1 MSVRDQTLNVI
12 HQRLQAL
19 SNDASPEQL
28 AYLAKSFETIAGYGK
43 MIDIANLADEK
54 LSEFLVATN
63 AHIKNISDAKS
74 TAEAEISS
82 LTDTSI
88 IKIAST
94 KSQILNSINALASK
108 KSQELSVL
116 MTDFKKVNDV
126 PNDSSILGEI
136 QKESLKHKFIQ
147 PNALPFLFGILSRSN
162 DNYGVGNFTSELGK
176 WSTSSADSMLQ
187 LLAGCH
193 DYTTEYAGFYK
204 EPSLCF
210 LQGSKGNFIQKEMF
224 LKYAAST
231 NMYQYPYAGIGVFFI
246 KNSTDKSISTTLNFG
261 GSSAWSSG
269 YECSGVFVG
278 VPNIKNESIDWTN
291 IYSYTSSSPNFSGL
305 ANITVPGN
313 TTVAVLLYTSAW
325 YNTTVNSYYVQF
337 LHWYVHQFRSA
348 TLAAG
353 LEIDIEKTLK
363 AWQGKG
369 LSTTYSLWR

>member
-1 MSVRDQTLNVI
+1 MNVRDQTLNVI

-19 SNDASPEQL
+19 STDASPEQL
-28 AYLAKSFETIAGYGK
+28 AYLAKSFETIAGSGK

-54 LSEFLVATN
+54 LAELLDKTSD
-63 AHIKNISDAKS
+63 HIKNISDAKS
-74 TAEAEISS
+74 NAESEISS
-82 LTDTSI
+82 LTNTSI

-94 KSQILNSINALASK
+94 KSQISSSINALASK
-108 KSQELSVL
+108 KSQELSAL
-116 MTDFKKVNDV
+116 MADFKKINDI

-136 QKESLKHKFIQ
+136 QKESQKHKFIQ
-147 PNALPFLFGILSRSN
+147 PNAIPFLFGILSRSN
-162 DNYGVGNFTSELGK
+162 DNYGVGNLTSELGK
-176 WSTSSADSMLQ
+176 WSTTAADSMLQ

-204 EPSLCF
+204 EPALCF

-246 KNSTDKSISTTLNFG
+246 KNTTEKSISTTLNFG

-269 YECSGVFVG
+269 YEGSSVFLG
-278 VPNIKNESIDWTN
+278 IPNSVEKSLNWTN
-291 IYSYTSSSPNFSGL
+291 IYSYTSSAANFSGS
-305 ANITVPGN
+305 ANLCVPGN
-313 TTVAVLLYTSAW
+313 TTVAVLFYTSAW
-325 YNTTVNSYYVQF
+325 YNTTANSYYVQF

-348 TLAAG
+348 TLTSG
-353 LEIDIEKTLK
+353 LEIDTEKTLK
-363 AWQGKG
+363 AWRGNG